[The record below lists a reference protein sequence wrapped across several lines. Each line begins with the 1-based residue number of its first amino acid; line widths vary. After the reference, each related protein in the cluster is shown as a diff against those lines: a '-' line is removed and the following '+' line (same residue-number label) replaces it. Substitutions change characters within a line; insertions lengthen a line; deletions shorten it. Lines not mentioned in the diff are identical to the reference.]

1 METLCRSRSTLSRA
15 ALIFVVRES
24 CCLRLLVCALHDFF
38 VEKIFLTSSYNFLF
52 LFVFFC
58 LHTVLYGHVV
68 YQCRLYS
75 ACSLSSP
82 ALVTFPFI
90 GGLGACEF
98 EEKFDCEECA
108 TRRGIS
114 KFHTARDLSI
124 NVARKSVYIENEKF
138 FRLQVRRDESCG
150 EFLKLDLN

>member
-1 METLCRSRSTLSRA
+1 M
-15 ALIFVVRES
+15 
-24 CCLRLLVCALHDFF
+24 CALHDFF

-52 LFVFFC
+52 LFVFF
-58 LHTVLYGHVV
+58 LPAHNSLWSSIVV